1 MLLAPQTGA
10 DGAARHQM
18 WRQPSW
24 LPVQAASCRQFILT
38 NLRLEAALSGRLGS
52 CSVETISLTPRFNA
66 VNHER
71 TKEKPFKRFFLF
83 AHLSHPAEAGC

>member
-1 MLLAPQTGA
+1 MKT
-10 DGAARHQM
+10 HC
-18 WRQPSW
+18 
-24 LPVQAASCRQFILT
+24 PVEI
-38 NLRLEAALSGRLGS
+38 
-52 CSVETISLTPRFNA
+52 ISLTPRFNA